1 MAQHHTD
8 PLAGFGFIEAPEL
21 TWREVRQDMALG
33 LGTVALIWTMVAFF
47 APAFLALTH
56 SPAFLALTRMI

>member
-1 MAQHHTD
+1 MAQNHTD

-21 TWREVRQDMALG
+21 TWREKAQQVAIG
-33 LGTVALIWTMVAFF
+33 LGFIAAVLLVI

>member
-33 LGTVALIWTMVAFF
+33 LATVALLATIVWWVA
-47 APAFLALTH
+47 
-56 SPAFLALTRMI
+56 PAFLALTRMI